1 MDNHVYSPF
10 IQCFPVDL
18 VITRYPEILS
28 VVPRILWAYC
38 LAVLVTWIPLRIIL
52 ALTEYPVIPSWFK
65 YSTIVFKILF
75 DLPKIL
81 RSLLLLKFLFA
92 CIMVN
97 PISLVILLASLVII
111 ILSPLIQYVANAR
124 NPQSDPRIHP
134 SGSDVVLFM
143 NWFSPIKLSSIV
155 PLSLLDLS
163 ILDQSICFWSFVLE
177 TIISFYLSIRLIR
190 WFLNLMP
197 LSSFFLWVSTDTHIS
212 FVVDR
217 PIHCWIVIR

>member
-38 LAVLVTWIPLRIIL
+38 LAVLCHLNTPTDNSRTYRVSAHPQLIQVFHKSVQNIIR
-52 ALTEYPVIPSWFK
+52 S
-65 YSTIVFKILF
+65 S
-75 DLPKIL
+75 KIL

-111 ILSPLIQYVANAR
+111 ILSPLIQFVANAR
-124 NPQSDPRIHP
+124 NPQSYPRIHS
-134 SGSDVVLFM
+134 SGSDV
-143 NWFSPIKLSSIV
+143 
-155 PLSLLDLS
+155 
-163 ILDQSICFWSFVLE
+163 ILNVSWISTYQIAIDCTPKPTQLIHPWSERCFWPPDLE
-177 TIISFYLSIRLIR
+177 IIILLHLNFELVSCFYNQISLH
-190 WFLNLMP
+190 
-197 LSSFFLWVSTDTHIS
+197 SSSSGWVPMLTSD
-212 FVVDR
+212 
-217 PIHCWIVIR
+217 P